1 MTDPKTHH
9 GKITVGQN
17 LKAPLDYGFQGLDD
31 CSAVG
36 RCGDLDEQPSYKD
49 TGCYR
54 YHKGCS
60 KKSLRGVI
68 SAELLSLREPCSPFT
83 AHRLY
88 TRR

>member
-1 MTDPKTHH
+1 M
-9 GKITVGQN
+9 
-17 LKAPLDYGFQGLDD
+17 GFKGSMIARLSVD
-31 CSAVG
+31 
-36 RCGDLDEQPSYKD
+36 GDSDEQPGYKD

-60 KKSLRGVI
+60 EKSLRGVI
-68 SAELLSLREPCSPFT
+68 SAELLSLREPRSPFI